1 MSRTT
6 TATPP
11 VFVVGASAGGVEALR
26 DLSAALPADFPGC
39 VLVVLHVPATATS
52 VLPAILDRAGPL
64 PARHAAE
71 GLPLRAGEILVA
83 PPDHHLIVA
92 DGAVTLSRGPQE
104 NGHRPSVDV
113 LFRSAARAQGANVT
127 GVVLS
132 GSLDDGAAG
141 MITIKSRGGRA
152 LVQAFDEALYD
163 GMPRAAAAVAP
174 VDAVLTIKEIAER
187 LVEIAADPPDPATT
201 PDPAAPDPAAPS
213 PLTDMET
220 AMADLDPG
228 AMHDHD
234 RPGEP
239 SGFACPDCHGAL
251 FEIAEGGLVRYRCR
265 VGHAWS
271 PESLVAQQTVSLE
284 SALWMALRSLE
295 EKAAL
300 TRQLAERAVDDGR
313 DLSAGRFRE
322 TELDTLRAAELVRTL
337 IDDIGNAVR
346 SAPGA

>member
-1 MSRTT
+1 MSRM
-6 TATPP
+6 TAGTPP

-26 DLSAALPADFPGC
+26 DLAAALPADFAGC

-83 PPDHHLIVA
+83 PPGHHLIVA
-92 DGAVTLSRGPQE
+92 DGGVTLSRGPQE

-141 MITIKSRGGRA
+141 MITVKSRGGTG

-163 GMPRAAAAVAP
+163 GMPRAAAASAP
-174 VDAVLTIKEIAER
+174 VDAILTVKEIAER
-187 LVEIAADPPDPATT
+187 LVEIAADPPH
-201 PDPAAPDPAAPS
+201 PAASPAPAATP

-220 AMADLDPG
+220 SMADLEPG

-300 TRQLAERAVDDGR
+300 TRQLAQRAVDDGR
-313 DLSAGRFRE
+313 KLSAGRFRE
-322 TELDTLRAAELVRTL
+322 GELDTLRAAELVRAL
-337 IDDIGNAVR
+337 IDDIGDAVQP
-346 SAPGA
+346 APGA